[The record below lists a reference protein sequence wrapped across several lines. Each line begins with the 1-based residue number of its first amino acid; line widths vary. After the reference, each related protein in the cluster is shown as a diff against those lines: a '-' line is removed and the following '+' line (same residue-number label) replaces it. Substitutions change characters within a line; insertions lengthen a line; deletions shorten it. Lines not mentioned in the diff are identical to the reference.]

1 MNLKFN
7 ADDYLNR
14 KCVIFPS
21 DTYRKIGYIRKIDD
35 LGITYEV
42 TKAERDDDKGV
53 YFRNHASNFS
63 VKFI

>member
-7 ADDYLNR
+7 ANDYLNR
-14 KCVIFPS
+14 ECVIFPC
-21 DTYRKIGYIRKIDD
+21 DTYRKTGYIKNIDD

-42 TKAERDDDKGV
+42 TKGREEDKGV
-53 YFRNHASNFS
+53 YFCNHSSNFS